1 MSSRTVL
8 NALALVALAAPVCGT
23 AAQQQPPAQAPARGF
38 QPVDRIAAIVGTV
51 AIPLSR
57 VDEEVNLMIAER
69 QRSGRPLPK
78 DSVEFTAL
86 RREVVERL
94 IEDELL
100 VQQATR
106 DTAVKV
112 TDQQVQTTVDAS
124 IRQTRSQFSTELE
137 YRQQLQEAGLGTPE
151 EYRRYVTEQV
161 RRDLIKQQLIQ
172 RLREKNEIRSIP
184 PTEDEIRQYFEA
196 SKAVQ
201 PKRPATVSF
210 RQIVIR
216 PEPDSAAKAVAR
228 RQADSVL
235 AELRAGADFA
245 TAAKRFSDDP
255 ASRDQGGELGW
266 FRRGYMVREFETAA
280 FRLRPGQVSDVVETP
295 FGFHIIQVERVEPTE
310 VMARHILF
318 TPAISDANRAAA
330 RARADTVLAALRAGA
345 AMDSLTRLYNDPLQ
359 QSIFEDVAATDLPQP
374 LQAAIAGALPG
385 DFIGPVQVGEGARTE
400 YAVIRFD
407 GARPEGEYSY
417 DELHDRIRANLAEGS
432 GVRRYVDDLRKRTYV
447 VVRL

>member
-1 MSSRTVL
+1 MRTRTAL
-8 NALALVALAAPVCGT
+8 AALALTALAAPVLGA
-23 AAQQQPPAQAPARGF
+23 AAQQPPPAPAPPQGF
-38 QPVDRIAAIVGTV
+38 ATVDRIVAIVGSV

-57 VDEEVNLMIAER
+57 VDEEVNLMVAER

-78 DSVEFTAL
+78 DSAEFVAL
-86 RREVVERL
+86 RREVIERL

-106 DTAVKV
+106 DTMVKV
-112 TDQQVQTTVDAS
+112 TDQQVQATVDAS
-124 IRQTRSQFSTELE
+124 VRQTRSQFSTELE
-137 YRQQLQEAGLGTPE
+137 YRQQLREAGLGTPE

-161 RRDLIKQQLIQ
+161 RRDLMKQQLIQ
-172 RLREKNEIRSIP
+172 RLREKDEIRSIP
-184 PTEDEIRQYFEA
+184 PTEEEIRQYFEDT
-196 SKAVQ
+196 KALQ

-216 PEPDSAAKAVAR
+216 PEADSAAKADAR
-228 RQADSVL
+228 RVADSVL
-235 AELRAGADFA
+235 VELRAGADFA
-245 TAAKRFSDDP
+245 TAARRFSDDP

-266 FRRGYMVREFETAA
+266 FRRGYMVRQFEAAA
-280 FRLRPGQVSDVVETP
+280 FRLRPGQISDVVETP
-295 FGFHIIQVERVEPTE
+295 FGFHIIQTERIEPTE

-318 TPAISDANRAAA
+318 TPVITDADRDAA

-345 AMDSLTRLYNDPLQ
+345 AMDSLSRLYHDPLQ
-359 QSIFEDVAATDLPQP
+359 QTIFEDVVATDLPQE

-385 DFIGPVQVGEGARTE
+385 DLIGPVRVGEGARTA

-407 GARPEGEYSY
+407 GARPEGEYSFE
-417 DELHDRIRANLAEGS
+417 ELHDRIRANLADGS

-447 VVRL
+447 SIRL